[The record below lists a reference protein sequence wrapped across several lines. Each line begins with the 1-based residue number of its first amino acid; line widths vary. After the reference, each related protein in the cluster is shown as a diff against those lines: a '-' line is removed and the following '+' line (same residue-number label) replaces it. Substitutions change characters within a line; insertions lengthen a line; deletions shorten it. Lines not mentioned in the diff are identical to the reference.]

1 MTHDEQ
7 LAQQNKLDMN
17 DVAIAIAESAYWSYS
32 NSLSGAAGG
41 RHTTAYHYFEW
52 STKPYPGQLVV
63 EISARRKPAIDRV
76 GVLES
81 ITQEPVQDWD
91 NPELNGPPPL
101 VTIWTIRCLDG
112 RQMRWENCQFI
123 VAPSRRGNFSS

>member
-1 MTHDEQ
+1 MPDAEH
-7 LAQQNKLDMN
+7 LARHNTLAVE
-17 DVAIAIAESAYWSYS
+17 DVAVAISDSAYWAYS
-32 NSLSGAAGG
+32 NSLSGAAQG
-41 RHTTAYHYFEW
+41 RHTDAFRYFEW
-52 STKPYPGQLVV
+52 STKPRVGQLVV
-63 EISARRKPAIDRV
+63 EISARRKLAIDRV

-81 ITQEPVQDWD
+81 ITQEPVADWD
-91 NPELNGPPPL
+91 NPELNGPAPL